1 MRRWAGWVLRRRAL
15 VVVVWVAL
23 AVTGGV
29 TAPKTVDSLSYDF
42 GLPGQP
48 AYEANQQI
56 LGDYVSGGQVDP
68 LILTVRLPAGSTVD
82 DSGTGE
88 DFEAAVAQIAEV
100 VPGARLA
107 TPQTT
112 GAHAL
117 VSADKRTLV
126 AVLYPRVVPGADPY
140 VAALPAV
147 EAAAA
152 KATVAG
158 APVQVTGVPVLQST
172 SSGGD
177 RGVLIEIIFGATGAL
192 IILALVFGSLLAI
205 VPLVIAAVAIL
216 TTFLCLLGLTQVT
229 DVIFVVQFLVGLIG
243 LGVAIDYSLL
253 IVMRWREDRAN
264 GADNDRAV
272 RTAVETAGRS
282 VVFSGV
288 TVAVSLAA
296 LIVVPLPFL
305 RSIGLGGLLIPLLS
319 VATATTLLPVLLQT
333 VGPKLSW
340 PRRRLTDPTSRRWGS
355 VAGWVVRHRVLVAV
369 AAVLLLLAM
378 AAPLLGIRLGSPELT
393 AYGSSTPAARAVS
406 DLVADGIA
414 PGVIRPSE
422 VVVLTEDAKDAL
434 ARLAKV
440 PGVAQAVTPD
450 ADGWSKDGTTLIQV
464 WTTADPATSAG
475 SSTLTAVRTA
485 MDATNSAQIGGSP
498 AEDADFVT
506 AVYSD
511 APWVI
516 LAIVVVTFVLLARA
530 LRSLW
535 LPVKALLLN
544 VVSISAAYGLTVVI
558 WQHGIGT
565 QTLFSTTASGTIT
578 IWVPIAVFAFLFGLS
593 MDYEVFILSRMRESF
608 DQQGSTDRA
617 VVAGIASTGRL
628 VTSAAIIL
636 FLSFVALSTVPSVD
650 VKILAT
656 ALALGIAIDALIVRT
671 LLTPALVSLLGRF
684 NWTLPDRLAKVL
696 LLPLDQAGAPSSSR
710 PGRHRAR

>member
-1 MRRWAGWVLRRRAL
+1 VLRHRAL
-15 VVVVWVAL
+15 ILVVWVAL
-23 AVTGGV
+23 AVAGGV

-56 LGDYVSGGQVDP
+56 LADYGTGGQVDP
-68 LILTVRLPAGSTVD
+68 LILTVRLPAGTTTAD
-82 DSGTGE
+82 AGTGE
-88 DFEAAVAQIAEV
+88 DFEAAVEQIAQAT
-100 VPGARLA
+100 PGALLA

-112 GAHAL
+112 GAEAL
-117 VSADKRTLV
+117 VSTDKQTLV
-126 AVLYPRVVPGADPY
+126 ALLYPKVVPGADPY

-158 APVQVTGVPVLQST
+158 APVVVTGVPVLEST

-177 RGVLIEIIFGATGAL
+177 RGVLVEIIFGATGAL

-205 VPLVIAAVAIL
+205 VPLVIAGVAIL

-253 IVMRWREDRAN
+253 IVMRWREERAN
-264 GADNDRAV
+264 GADNDQAV
-272 RTAVETAGRS
+272 RTAVETAGHS

-319 VATATTLLPVLLQT
+319 VATASTLLPVILHT
-333 VGPKLSW
+333 IGPKLQW
-340 PRRRLTDPTSRRWGS
+340 PRRRVTDPTSRRWGS
-355 VAGWVVRHRVLVAV
+355 VAGWVVRHRLLVALVAV
-369 AAVLLLLAM
+369 VILLAM
-378 AAPLLGIRLGSPELT
+378 AAPLLGIRLGSPELS
-393 AYGSSTPAARAVS
+393 AYGSTTPAARAAR
-406 DLVADGIA
+406 DLVDEGIA
-414 PGVIRPSE
+414 PGVLRPTE
-422 VVVLTEDAKDAL
+422 AVVLTEDAKNTQAL
-434 ARLAKV
+434 LAEV
-440 PGVAQAVTPD
+440 PGVAQVVTPD
-450 ADGWSKDGTTLIQV
+450 AAGWSTGGTTLIQV
-464 WTTADPATSAG
+464 WTDADPATSAG
-475 SSTLTAVRTA
+475 SDTLAAIRTTIDSTSSGQV
-485 MDATNSAQIGGSP
+485 GGSP

-506 AVYSD
+506 AVYSK

-516 LAIVVVTFVLLARA
+516 IAIVAVTFVLLARA

-544 VVSISAAYGLTVVI
+544 VVSISAAYGLTVLI

-565 QTLFSTTASGTIT
+565 RALFSTTASGTIT
-578 IWVPIAVFAFLFGLS
+578 TWVPIAVFAFLFGLS
-593 MDYEVFILSRMRESF
+593 MDYEVFILSRMREFF
-608 DQQGSTDRA
+608 DLHGSTDRA
-617 VVAGIASTGRL
+617 VVSGIASTGRL
-628 VTSAAIIL
+628 VTSAALIL

-656 ALALGIAIDALIVRT
+656 ALAFGIAIDALIVRT
-671 LLTPALVSLLGRF
+671 LLTPALVSLLGRI
-684 NWTLPDRLAKVL
+684 NWTLPDRLARLL
-696 LLPLDQAGAPSSSR
+696 LLPPDTQAATTR
-710 PGRHRAR
+710 PGRHRAT

>member
-1 MRRWAGWVLRRRAL
+1 MRRWAGWVLRHRAL
-15 VVVVWVAL
+15 VVVVWVVL

-56 LGDYVSGGQVDP
+56 LGDYGSGGQVDP
-68 LILTVRLPAGSTVD
+68 LILTVRLPAGSTVE

-88 DFEAAVAQIAEV
+88 DFEAAVEQIAQAT
-100 VPGARLA
+100 PGARLA

-112 GAHAL
+112 EAKAL

-319 VATATTLLPVLLQT
+319 VATATTLLPVLLHS
-333 VGPKLSW
+333 VGPRLSW
-340 PRRRLTDPTSRRWGS
+340 PRRRVTAPTSRRWGS
-355 VAGWVVRHRVLVAV
+355 VAGWVVRHRVLVAM
-369 AAVLLLLAM
+369 AAVVVLLAM

-406 DLVADGIA
+406 NLVADGIA
-414 PGVIRPSE
+414 PGVVRPSE
-422 VVVLTEDAKDAL
+422 VVVLTEDTDDAL
-434 ARLAKV
+434 ARLTKV
-440 PGVAQAVTPD
+440 PGVAQAVTR
-450 ADGWSKDGTTLIQV
+450 T
-464 WTTADPATSAG
+464 
-475 SSTLTAVRTA
+475 RTA
-485 MDATNSAQIGGSP
+485 GA
-498 AEDADFVT
+498 
-506 AVYSD
+506 
-511 APWVI
+511 
-516 LAIVVVTFVLLARA
+516 
-530 LRSLW
+530 
-535 LPVKALLLN
+535 
-544 VVSISAAYGLTVVI
+544 
-558 WQHGIGT
+558 GT
-565 QTLFSTTASGTIT
+565 G
-578 IWVPIAVFAFLFGLS
+578 P
-593 MDYEVFILSRMRESF
+593 
-608 DQQGSTDRA
+608 
-617 VVAGIASTGRL
+617 
-628 VTSAAIIL
+628 
-636 FLSFVALSTVPSVD
+636 P
-650 VKILAT
+650 
-656 ALALGIAIDALIVRT
+656 
-671 LLTPALVSLLGRF
+671 
-684 NWTLPDRLAKVL
+684 
-696 LLPLDQAGAPSSSR
+696 
-710 PGRHRAR
+710 